1 LSHVTQELQA
11 ALEQEKELAKMRS
24 RRLRGGIRT
33 VQGQLGGVRAGFDEL
48 RTQVKEMSASI
59 LPDLSA
65 MAGKLE
71 ASILSVAEGI
81 QAELDETNGKFEGEV
96 KERKRL
102 HNLVQVR
109 GLGFRLEGQVRER
122 KRLHNLV
129 QITLL

>member
-71 ASILSVAEGI
+71 TSILSVAEGI

-109 GLGFRLEGQVRER
+109 GLGLRAKSESASVC
-122 KRLHNLV
+122 
-129 QITLL
+129 ITWCR

>member
-1 LSHVTQELQA
+1 
-11 ALEQEKELAKMRS
+11 MRS

-59 LPDLSA
+59 LPDLST

-71 ASILSVAEGI
+71 TSILSVAEGI

-96 KERKRL
+96 
-102 HNLVQVR
+102 
-109 GLGFRLEGQVRER
+109 RER
-122 KRLHNLV
+122 KRLHNMV